1 MDTLEHTKTTYSLI
15 AQVRKNENYFEPNE
29 SILLRRPSLQR
40 IEDVEVSDRNN
51 KMRTS
56 TSSQFFII
64 YMNRFYRYLKNDM
77 PFSPHHHDEKRTRN
91 KDAGKSLSFLLVR
104 IALFFF
110 LLMFFLWMT
119 AVPATAG
126 ALDTLRT
133 GRINDVP
140 FSLEDV
146 TLHSTTACVRVYLNG
161 KVVDLVDLRKNDPVY
176 TASLVKMMTLY
187 TSYRLMETK
196 GIDPS
201 QTVTVAASDL
211 EGLIEMDASVMGL
224 SVGETLS
231 YKDVLYGL
239 MLPSGADAGRL
250 LSRTLAEN
258 VAAFIDAMNQ
268 DAINLGLKSSH
279 FTNTSGLFEPD
290 NLSTMSDMAT
300 LLHALCEEPFLR
312 EIISTRTYRTKP
324 TNMRPDGHT
333 LTHTIVTTGLLE
345 GINTEKIGGGK
356 TGSLQESGYC
366 LASYRTFGDALV
378 IITTTGAYHRGD
390 NLRDH
395 NAIYDALQKQWPAE
409 GSPIE
414 LAGAPEATPLE
425 TNTPSSDMTDL
436 PKTTTSFTTD
446 LLDEQSSQPSSE
458 NRSVAQTIGIVMAV
472 LLLVLSLGLLI
483 SLILRNKKEDDE
495 RERTRRHR

>member
-1 MDTLEHTKTTYSLI
+1 MR
-15 AQVRKNENYFEPNE
+15 RKENNIKPNE
-29 SILLRRPSLQR
+29 SILLHRRSLQR
-40 IEDVEVSDRNN
+40 TYDIETPDRNN

-56 TSSQFFII
+56 VSSQFLIN
-64 YMNRFYRYLKNDM
+64 YMKRFCRDRSNDVPFGSHHLDAKSTRKNCTGKCLAFLFVRLALVFYLM
-77 PFSPHHHDEKRTRN
+77 T
-91 KDAGKSLSFLLVR
+91 
-104 IALFFF
+104 FFV
-110 LLMFFLWMT
+110 WMT
-119 AVPATAG
+119 AAPATAV

-133 GRINDVP
+133 GKINDVP
-140 FSLEDV
+140 FSLDDV
-146 TLHSTTACVRVYLNG
+146 TLHSTTACVRVYLHGN
-161 KVVDLVDLRKNDPVY
+161 VVDLVDLRKNDPVY

-211 EGLIEMDASVMGL
+211 EGLYEMDASVMGL
-224 SVGETLS
+224 SVGETLP

-258 VAAFIDAMNQ
+258 GTAFIDAMNQ
-268 DAINLGLKSSH
+268 DATSLGLKASH
-279 FTNTSGLFEPD
+279 FTNTSGLFEPE

-300 LLHALCEEPFLR
+300 LLHALYEEPFLR
-312 EIISTRTYRTKP
+312 EIISTRAYRTKP
-324 TNMRPDGHT
+324 TNKRPEGHT

-345 GINTEKIGGGK
+345 GISTEKIGGGK

-378 IITTTGAYHRGD
+378 IITTTGAFRRGD

-395 NAIYDALQKQWPAE
+395 NAIYDALQKQWPTE
-409 GSPIE
+409 GSPLT
-414 LAGAPEATPLE
+414 LAGAPEVTISE
-425 TNTPSSDMTDL
+425 TKSPPSDVTEL
-436 PKTTTSFTTD
+436 PKTTTSLTAD
-446 LLDEQSSQPSSE
+446 LLNELPSQPSSE
-458 NRSVAQTIGIVMAV
+458 DRGIAQTIGIVMAA
-472 LLLVLSLGLLI
+472 LLLVLSLGLLV

-495 RERTRRHR
+495 RERTRRHH